1 MLEPQ
6 IGVPVARPPGHLP
19 PQEGELRYQRCAVC
33 DTANFTPTDVCRGCS
48 SRALHWAASPGTG
61 SVYSWTVVRRP
72 EGAGLGGTYAVAIVD
87 LDEGYRMLTNLVE
100 VEPGDIHTG
109 MRVRA
114 DPRPGPEEPVL
125 PFFTAD
131 RAATADRAV
140 TADRGDAGDREA
152 GADRARAADPD

>member
-6 IGVPVARPPGHLP
+6 IGVPVARPPGHVP
-19 PQEGELRYQRCAVC
+19 PEEGELRYQRCAVC

-48 SRALHWAASPGTG
+48 SRALDWAASPGRG

-72 EGAGLGGTYAVAIVD
+72 PGTGFGGTYAVAIVD

-131 RAATADRAV
+131 RGDA
-140 TADRGDAGDREA
+140 ADRGNAGGRGAVDDRT
-152 GADRARAADPD
+152 RTTDPD